1 MEDYTRLFS
10 SPDELADFL
19 MLEVEEQDRLMAE
32 FALAGRLAG
41 VSLACRIDEPGLGG
55 EGGGEPM
62 SAKPRHLADTH

>member
-32 FALAGRLAG
+32 FALSGRLAG
-41 VSLACRIDEPGLGG
+41 ASLACRIDEPGEAGRAG
-55 EGGGEPM
+55 ENRCQ
-62 SAKPRHLADTH
+62 SSRVT